1 MTCYDYVKQFKKKFK
16 GTVAWRLF
24 QNAHV
29 VDLHINPD
37 EKILYAFAGQKNDS
51 PLDFFETAAIAIT
64 NQRILLGRKRILFG
78 YSLSSI
84 TPDLYNDMQI
94 YEGII
99 WGKVVIDTVKEVI
112 TISNLS
118 KEALI
123 EIETQI
129 SSFMMKAKQKYPHDR
144 EHENKH

>member
-64 NQRILLGRKRILFG
+64 
-78 YSLSSI
+78 
-84 TPDLYNDMQI
+84 QI
-94 YEGII
+94 YIMTC
-99 WGKVVIDTVKEVI
+99 K
-112 TISNLS
+112 
-118 KEALI
+118 
-123 EIETQI
+123 
-129 SSFMMKAKQKYPHDR
+129 FMKGLYGEKL
-144 EHENKH
+144 